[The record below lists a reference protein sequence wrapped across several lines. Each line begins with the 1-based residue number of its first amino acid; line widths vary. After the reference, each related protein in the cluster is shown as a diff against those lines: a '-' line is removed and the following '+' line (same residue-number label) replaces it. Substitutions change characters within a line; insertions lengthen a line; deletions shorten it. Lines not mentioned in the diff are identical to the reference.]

1 MDLPT
6 KREVAE
12 ALLERGSVFV
22 HLDPRHE
29 GVSIPAWLRKQPQV
43 VLQVGLAMP
52 IPIPDLE
59 VDEDGVRATLSF
71 NRSPHWCVVPWEAVF
86 ALVGEDGRGRV
97 FLESMPPEIRREV
110 DREATVAAH
119 EDDDF
124 DDEESGEA
132 DLDADLAEAARS
144 SGSDAEEPEGDA
156 SGPSAHVIPLWPR
169 SVGGRGARPS
179 PTKPPGPPTSREGS
193 KPKPPEGPRPRPPHP
208 HLRRVK

>member
-1 MDLPT
+1 MTLPT

-43 VLQVGLAMP
+43 VLQVGLDMP

-59 VDEDGVRATLSF
+59 IDEDGVRATLSF
-71 NRSPHWCVVPWEAVF
+71 NRSPHWCIVPWEAVF

-97 FLESMPPEIRREV
+97 FLDSMPPEIRREV
-110 DREATVAAH
+110 DREATARQPDEG
-119 EDDDF
+119 EDEDFVDD
-124 DDEESGEA
+124 ESGEA
-132 DLDADLAEAARS
+132 DLNEIFDDAGAA
-144 SGSDAEEPEGDA
+144 DA
-156 SGPSAHVIPLWPR
+156 SDEGGAEGPSANVIPLWPR
-169 SVGGRGARPS
+169 SVGGRGARPGVTRPNS
-179 PTKPPGPPTSREGS
+179 SSASKDPS
-193 KPKPPEGPRPRPPHP
+193 KPKPPDGPRPRGPHP